1 MLSKVISQANIDHVE
16 KWFERADK
24 VVIVSHVSPD
34 GDAIGSSLGL
44 YHFLLSQ
51 DKTVH
56 VIVPNAFPDF
66 LKWMPGAKDIIQYNR
81 YKDFADKLI
90 NEADVLCVLDL
101 NVLSR
106 LDEMKD
112 VVEQSPARKMLV
124 DHHLYPGDFARI
136 TISHPHISS
145 TSELVFRLICQLGN
159 FSDLTKEAAECI
171 YTGMMTDTGAFTYNS
186 NHREIYLIIG
196 ELLSLGIDK
205 DEIYRN
211 VYNNN
216 SENRLRLQGYV
227 LYEKMQLFPQFNAA
241 LIALSRDEQKNFHYM
256 KGDTEGLVNMPLSIK
271 GICFS
276 VFLREDTE
284 KDMIK
289 ISLRSVGTFPC
300 NQVAAEFFN
309 GGGHLNASGGEF
321 YGPLEEAVKLFKQ
334 ALVKYEDL
342 LLGKK

>member
-90 NEADVLCVLDL
+90 SEADVLCVLDL

-112 VVEQSPARKMLV
+112 VVEKSPARKMLV

-186 NHREIYLIIG
+186 NNREIYLIIG

>member
-81 YKDFADKLI
+81 NKDYADKLI

-112 VVEQSPARKMLV
+112 VVEKSSARKMLV

-136 TISHPHISS
+136 TISHPNISS

-159 FSDLTKEAAECI
+159 FSDITKEGAECI
-171 YTGMMTDTGAFTYNS
+171 
-186 NHREIYLIIG
+186 
-196 ELLSLGIDK
+196 
-205 DEIYRN
+205 
-211 VYNNN
+211 
-216 SENRLRLQGYV
+216 
-227 LYEKMQLFPQFNAA
+227 
-241 LIALSRDEQKNFHYM
+241 
-256 KGDTEGLVNMPLSIK
+256 
-271 GICFS
+271 
-276 VFLREDTE
+276 
-284 KDMIK
+284 
-289 ISLRSVGTFPC
+289 
-300 NQVAAEFFN
+300 
-309 GGGHLNASGGEF
+309 
-321 YGPLEEAVKLFKQ
+321 
-334 ALVKYEDL
+334 
-342 LLGKK
+342 